1 MDLFESFVFFGQ
13 TGSLSIPKARC
24 VKRWQQILH
33 LLAKVVCKCLN
44 IELVPQVLCKQ
55 LLCSKTHQAPNVFKC
70 YRQHLFAQRICPRET
85 WFIYFSRSVFQSL
98 RSLLGEE
105 LAEFLESEERERRLD
120 AVRSR
125 IRLLRDLRMDT
136 RARGMWARLLNDQ
149 PAPRKHKS
157 GNKKGGST
165 TRSGCFGH
173 KMDRIGTIS
182 GMGC

>member
-1 MDLFESFVFFGQ
+1 MRKTCKTLPFWFTMLESAYVL
-13 TGSLSIPKARC
+13 THLSFASDIYR
-24 VKRWQQILH
+24 
-33 LLAKVVCKCLN
+33 
-44 IELVPQVLCKQ
+44 Q
-55 LLCSKTHQAPNVFKC
+55 LLCSNNQYACVFIQNKPLC
-70 YRQHLFAQRICPRET
+70 T
-85 WFIYFSRSVFQSL
+85 IYILTCFTYLIFQSL

-149 PAPRKHKS
+149 PATRRHKS
-157 GNKKGGST
+157 GSKKGGST

>member
-1 MDLFESFVFFGQ
+1 MQ
-13 TGSLSIPKARC
+13 TDARLIQAPSIYFHFIQSISLYT
-24 VKRWQQILH
+24 
-33 LLAKVVCKCLN
+33 KCLTKGGVVY
-44 IELVPQVLCKQ
+44 LHYQ
-55 LLCSKTHQAPNVFKC
+55 
-70 YRQHLFAQRICPRET
+70 
-85 WFIYFSRSVFQSL
+85 SVFQSL

-105 LAEFLESEERERRLD
+105 LVEFLESEEKERRLD

-149 PAPRKHKS
+149 PAPRRHKA
-157 GNKKGGST
+157 GIKKGGSSS
-165 TRSGCFGH
+165 RSGCFGH

>member
-1 MDLFESFVFFGQ
+1 MN
-13 TGSLSIPKARC
+13 LSYLVACGLMVTLLSVRMGAKPLSQA
-24 VKRWQQILH
+24 QQ
-33 LLAKVVCKCLN
+33 K
-44 IELVPQVLCKQ
+44 
-55 LLCSKTHQAPNVFKC
+55 
-70 YRQHLFAQRICPRET
+70 
-85 WFIYFSRSVFQSL
+85 SL

-125 IRLLRDLRMDT
+125 IRLLRDVRMDT

-149 PAPRKHKS
+149 PPPRRHKS

-165 TRSGCFGH
+165 SRSGCFGH

>member
-1 MDLFESFVFFGQ
+1 MQTDALLKEAPSQHFDFIESISLYTKYLPKGGVFY
-13 TGSLSIPKARC
+13 
-24 VKRWQQILH
+24 
-33 LLAKVVCKCLN
+33 LLY
-44 IELVPQVLCKQ
+44 Q
-55 LLCSKTHQAPNVFKC
+55 
-70 YRQHLFAQRICPRET
+70 
-85 WFIYFSRSVFQSL
+85 SVFQSL

-105 LAEFLESEERERRLD
+105 LVEFLESEERERRLD

-149 PAPRKHKS
+149 PAPRRHKT
-157 GNKKGGST
+157 GIKKGGSSS

>member
-1 MDLFESFVFFGQ
+1 MN
-13 TGSLSIPKARC
+13 LSYLVACGLMVTLLSQRMSAKPLTQA
-24 VKRWQQILH
+24 QQ
-33 LLAKVVCKCLN
+33 K
-44 IELVPQVLCKQ
+44 
-55 LLCSKTHQAPNVFKC
+55 
-70 YRQHLFAQRICPRET
+70 
-85 WFIYFSRSVFQSL
+85 SL

-105 LAEFLESEERERRLD
+105 LAEFLESEERERRID

-149 PAPRKHKS
+149 PATRRHKS

-165 TRSGCFGH
+165 SRSGCFGH

>member
-1 MDLFESFVFFGQ
+1 MN
-13 TGSLSIPKARC
+13 LSYLVACGLIVTLLSVRMGAKPLSQA
-24 VKRWQQILH
+24 QQ
-33 LLAKVVCKCLN
+33 K
-44 IELVPQVLCKQ
+44 
-55 LLCSKTHQAPNVFKC
+55 
-70 YRQHLFAQRICPRET
+70 
-85 WFIYFSRSVFQSL
+85 SL

-136 RARGMWARLLNDQ
+136 RARGMWARLLNQDLSTQTARTQ
-149 PAPRKHKS
+149 PAPKRHKS
-157 GNKKGGST
+157 GSKKGGST
-165 TRSGCFGH
+165 SRSGCFGH